1 MQRLIESGLM
11 FGNLFHVTSP
21 ALVDRYNRALEHLTG
36 RTTGLT
42 DFHVDISGYSPEI
55 GDEFDDHCYLNHGG
69 VNRQFILLAIEQKR
83 CPLLNSHFSSN
94 RQILRRFIDD
104 NERQLFA
111 LTTKD
116 AVAGELDNSV
126 FSIERVEELFAI
138 RRITVEADTT
148 CGTLMQ
154 AERLADLIDR
164 FHSEKDGWCND
175 ELIAEMIEVA
185 KHTGDITR
193 NPVELEHSVFEQQNF
208 WTSLFGGLYIFQDV
222 EEPGVIACGECPK
235 EKLPIT
241 RVIPLEDTR
250 GVARFLYDND
260 LIEPIVK
267 APGPRDAGVLR
278 KKQDILLASTLASHG
293 IDPGHAAGKSLW
305 RLALQQGVAP
315 PPAYDGLASVI
326 RWAEQGGRNPGYIV
340 SAPPIS
346 TPLEHRV
353 PRYVIWSICCWRSW
367 LPTTFYSCTF
377 AIKLSFTVATASGHG
392 LSEIMPLTASLANTY
407 RIKRRR
413 VVSCLEAA
421 VSIRAKKG
429 EGKSTVLR
437 NSL

>member
-326 RWAEQGGRNPGYIV
+326 RWAEQGGAKPRI
-340 SAPPIS
+340 
-346 TPLEHRV
+346 HRV
-353 PRYVIWSICCWRSW
+353 SPAYFYTVRASSSPIRDLVNMLLAELAPNDILQLYICHKTEFYRRYREWSR
-367 LPTTFYSCTF
+367 LERDY
-377 AIKLSFTVATASGHG
+377 AIDCITREYISDKATARSELFGSSGVDPG
-392 LSEIMPLTASLANTY
+392 KEG
-407 RIKRRR
+407 R
-413 VVSCLEAA
+413 
-421 VSIRAKKG
+421 G
-429 EGKSTVLR
+429 EVDSTEE
-437 NSL
+437 